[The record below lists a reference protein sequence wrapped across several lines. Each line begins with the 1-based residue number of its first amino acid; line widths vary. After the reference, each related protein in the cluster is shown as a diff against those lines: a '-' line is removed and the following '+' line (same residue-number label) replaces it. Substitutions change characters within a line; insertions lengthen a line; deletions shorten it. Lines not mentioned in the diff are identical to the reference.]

1 MSRSITNT
9 VLEND
14 VTGSCS
20 LFRFSEGY
28 PYAVHGPPGWVV
40 LLLRASSPFVL
51 TLVLVFFLVSEVVSF
66 LA

>member
-1 MSRSITNT
+1 MLLEAAHCLGSVRATP
-9 VLEND
+9 VLYM
-14 VTGSCS
+14 V
-20 LFRFSEGY
+20 LQ
-28 PYAVHGPPGWVV
+28 GWVV

>member
-28 PYAVHGPPGWVV
+28 PCAVHGPPG
-40 LLLRASSPFVL
+40 LGGSASEGFQPLRVNLGFS
-51 TLVLVFFLVSEVVSF
+51 FFLSV
-66 LA
+66 